1 MECRITISEAKQ
13 LIERVLLFK
22 QELDVY
28 FFENKIHLL
37 KFHLNALSSII
48 IKNISDMQQELISA
62 YPVLRT
68 SNIVRLFGN
77 FADIMSTFKETKTQD
92 FYREIKDMILDT
104 WERNR
109 IQIKNLFEKIEKN
122 CNVKV
127 DKEKEE
133 YNFSIEHYELY
144 YNDEDDIKKNEE
156 EPKGGNEEESI
167 RQLQKNIPS
176 ALNYLL
182 KRKKDIMNFIASM
195 TQGILFSISRLFY
208 DMDYY
213 SIIISSLAFK
223 IYYAIMHFIDSNK
236 DKIDNLNKAEKKE
249 QFKVFHIINH
259 IIYLTYLFNRNKKDG
274 KVSLYNGGLNS
285 LSKFLFNNFIEIVSK
300 CSALEVPNEIP
311 KFIEPTQFQV
321 RFKKRY
327 YKCY

>member
-1 MECRITISEAKQ
+1 MDYKQYKIHHSRGKSDTNFYQEQNILNGAYSSLNVLRVTLVSELAYVPIRKRAKKSSRNVILSTKSLDTEDKEKKDEEEIKHEETAEINGKKILK

-68 SNIVRLFGN
+68 SNIVRLLGN

-127 DKEKEE
+127 DKEKE
-133 YNFSIEHYELY
+133 IGRAH
-144 YNDEDDIKKNEE
+144 
-156 EPKGGNEEESI
+156 
-167 RQLQKNIPS
+167 
-176 ALNYLL
+176 
-182 KRKKDIMNFIASM
+182 
-195 TQGILFSISRLFY
+195 
-208 DMDYY
+208 
-213 SIIISSLAFK
+213 
-223 IYYAIMHFIDSNK
+223 
-236 DKIDNLNKAEKKE
+236 
-249 QFKVFHIINH
+249 V
-259 IIYLTYLFNRNKKDG
+259 
-274 KVSLYNGGLNS
+274 
-285 LSKFLFNNFIEIVSK
+285 
-300 CSALEVPNEIP
+300 
-311 KFIEPTQFQV
+311 
-321 RFKKRY
+321 
-327 YKCY
+327 